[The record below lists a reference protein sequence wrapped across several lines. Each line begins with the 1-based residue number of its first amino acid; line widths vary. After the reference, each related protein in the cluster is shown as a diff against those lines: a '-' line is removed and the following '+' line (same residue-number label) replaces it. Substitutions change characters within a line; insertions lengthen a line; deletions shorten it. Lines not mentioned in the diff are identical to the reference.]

1 MKSSYC
7 GPEFGLVPWSHTT
20 EKGIMNTPTSHLAI
34 GSNSI
39 WLTFPSTPE
48 NVLIRTYLLGLGADH
63 SLLCALPEDQALD
76 FLKSGITCKGRSCI
90 DGETYEFETVIQE
103 MLTQPPTIRLA
114 APHNVSRQNPRS
126 FPRLKVNLTGAVRPL
141 SDKGH
146 VLAVLPVRLS
156 NLSPTGCQF
165 SVTPSAWPI
174 VSSLHLHISCRLP
187 GFYHHSKF
195 SGSIEWV
202 HPAKELVIGTK
213 FLYPSTQD
221 VAKQDVIRWYTSQ
234 RAHLVNTT
242 A

>member
-1 MKSSYC
+1 
-7 GPEFGLVPWSHTT
+7 
-20 EKGIMNTPTSHLAI
+20 MNTTTPHLAI

-39 WLTFPSTPE
+39 WLTLPSTPE
-48 NVLIRTYLLGLGADH
+48 NLLIRTYLLGLGADH
-63 SLLCALPEDQALD
+63 SLLCALPEDQTLD
-76 FLKSGITCKGRSCI
+76 FLKSGIPCKGRSCI
-90 DGETYEFETVIQE
+90 DGEIYEFETVIQE

-114 APHNVSRQNPRS
+114 APQNLSRQNPRTL
-126 FPRLKVNLTGAVRPL
+126 PRLTVNLTGAVRPL

-146 VLAVLPVRLS
+146 ILAVLPVRLS

-165 SVTPSAWPI
+165 SVPPSAWPI

-187 GFYHHSKF
+187 GFHHHSKF

-213 FLYPSTQD
+213 FHFTSTQD
-221 VAKQDVIRWYTSQ
+221 VANQDVIRWYTSQ